1 MAKYVLAERTD
12 DYDTMFEIREI
23 LSASGH
29 YRIVAEFVWQDEA
42 LAKKALD
49 AINDEPNKHSD
60 DVSPQAVDKLAGE
73 MLDKLSTQHLETV
86 QPGEIGK
93 HVENLSSYPVSVY
106 GTPTQNPSIGKRVM
120 YEDGTPSREYED
132 EPTKTP

>member
-1 MAKYVLAERTD
+1 MNKT
-12 DYDTMFEIREI
+12 
-23 LSASGH
+23 
-29 YRIVAEFVWQDEA
+29 
-42 LAKKALD
+42 ALD
-49 AINDEPNKHSD
+49 AAFWTYCKATGLNPDSHPAVEEAMRQAIVTYLEHANKHSD